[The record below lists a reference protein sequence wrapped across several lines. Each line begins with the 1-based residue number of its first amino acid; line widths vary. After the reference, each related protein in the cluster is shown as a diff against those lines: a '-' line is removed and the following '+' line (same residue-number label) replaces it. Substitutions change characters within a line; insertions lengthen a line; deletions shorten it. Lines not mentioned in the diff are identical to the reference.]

1 MSESP
6 PKSLNKSPAQSA
18 VKTPVSAVIT
28 CFNSEKTIAKCL
40 TSLAWADEIIVLDS
54 FSEDQTIEIIQQLSE
69 SLNTA
74 VKLKQQSF
82 KGFAQQKQ
90 DVIDMAQHDWV
101 MLLDADE
108 CLTPKA
114 IKKICRWQVKLPQA
128 DGYNLPRVEWV
139 FWHWAHPWVKR
150 NEFIRLFNRHKSV
163 MSQDLVHE
171 SIQVDGLVKRLYAPF
186 KHYGETSIQVKLEK
200 INRYSA
206 LAAQQKFDR
215 GKRCSAL
222 RLFLYPVFYFFRQ
235 YFIKRQIFNGVAGV
249 INATLNSY
257 YAYLKYAKLYELQ
270 QKKD

>member
-1 MSESP
+1 ML
-6 PKSLNKSPAQSA
+6 KSLKTTSVNTSVTA
-18 VKTPVSAVIT
+18 VVT
-28 CFNSEKTIAKCL
+28 CFNSAKTIEKCL
-40 TSLAWADEIIVLDS
+40 LSLSWVDEIIVLDS
-54 FSEDQTIEIIQQLSE
+54 FSEDDTIKVVQELGTHIQ
-69 SLNTA
+69 
-74 VKLKQQSF
+74 LKQQTF

-90 DVIDMAQHDWV
+90 DVINMASHDWV
-101 MLLDADE
+101 VLLDADE

-114 IKKICRWQVKLPQA
+114 IKKLKQWKVRAPHA

-150 NEFIRLFNRHKSV
+150 NEFIRLFDRKKAH

-171 SIQVDGLVKRLYAPF
+171 SIQVDGVIKKLYAPF

-222 RLFLYPVFYFFRQ
+222 RLFLYPLFYFFRQ
-235 YFIKRQIFNGVAGV
+235 YFVKRQIFNGVAGV

-270 QKKD
+270 QKKN